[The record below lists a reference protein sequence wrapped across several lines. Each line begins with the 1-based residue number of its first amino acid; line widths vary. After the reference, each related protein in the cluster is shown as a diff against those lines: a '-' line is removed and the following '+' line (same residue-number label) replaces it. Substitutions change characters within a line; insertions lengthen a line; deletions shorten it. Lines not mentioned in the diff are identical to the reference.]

1 MTQEDKELLLKD
13 LCARL
18 DTNLV
23 CSIYRTDD
31 EGVGYR
37 NEILHGYCKGDIWYE
52 FYFREDCS
60 IGIDSVSKIKPYLF
74 PLSSMTEEML
84 EELNINGLF
93 KYRDTIA
100 NISHLES
107 KNGISEEIYTYIDI
121 ESISVL
127 IEFFHSHHIDYRGLI
142 EKGFAIDATGLNIY

>member
-60 IGIDSVSKIKPYLF
+60 ISVDNVSKIKPYLF
-74 PLSSMTEEML
+74 PLSSMTEEQKKEYAHILVMSSNL
-84 EELNINGLF
+84 ACSQLIGETTQDWFN
-93 KYRDTIA
+93 
-100 NISHLES
+100 
-107 KNGISEEIYTYIDI
+107 KNH
-121 ESISVL
+121 
-127 IEFFHSHHIDYRGLI
+127 FDYRGLI
-142 EKGFAIDATGLNIY
+142 PMGLAEDATNKNIY